1 MLPVDKKQTQLA
13 HNLAPPTEEP
23 NNSSKPNRIYRHR
36 YIQQY
41 SKNKSLNHA
50 KYLPVP
56 VAHQHLEDP
65 SCLDAALERINY
77 SAKRTTKLPKIW
89 HGGSHMHTKK
99 AYTQASLACFY
110 NSYRRFDSIKSNGN
124 ILNNFREKSRLRM
137 LH

>member
-23 NNSSKPNRIYRHR
+23 NNSSEPNRICRHR

-41 SKNKSLNHA
+41 SKNKSFNHA
-50 KYLPVP
+50 KYLPVL
-56 VAHQHLEDP
+56 VAHQRLEDP
-65 SCLDAALERINY
+65 GCLAATLESINY
-77 SAKRTTKLPKIW
+77 SAKRTTKRPKPW
-89 HGGSHMHTKK
+89 HGGSHMHAEK
-99 AYTQASLACFY
+99 AYALASLAYFY

-124 ILNNFREKSRLRM
+124 NLNNFREKSRLRR